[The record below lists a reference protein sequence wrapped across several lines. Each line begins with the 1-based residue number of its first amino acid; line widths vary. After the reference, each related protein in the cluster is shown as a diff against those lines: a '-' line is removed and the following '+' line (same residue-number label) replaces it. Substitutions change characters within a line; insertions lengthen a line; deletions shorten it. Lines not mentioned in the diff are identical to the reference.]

1 MIISYSGGGFVM
13 EKARRSN
20 NFITRFYAVV
30 LVLAV
35 AAALAFVLP
44 AQPADAQ
51 ELNHGNHSTA
61 LGWKIIFSEADI
73 PIDGVLTDGSY
84 CLAGDIAL
92 TSSLIIRGDVTLCLN
107 GYMLEGSG
115 DDSVIKTESGSEFT
129 LCDCN
134 GSNQTHV
141 INGVAIN
148 GGVITGGSA
157 YQGGGIYIGT
167 QGTFNMTGGTVA
179 FNSASYGGGIYIAGN
194 STYSS
199 TFIMAGGSVIGNEVT
214 GDYSAGGGIFV
225 TYSEFVMEGGSVADN
240 FAGES
245 GSFGVGGG
253 IQADFSTVT
262 LIGGSVCGNYSSSDG
277 GGIYVTDSEFTMGGK
292 AVVSG
297 NEALYGAGV
306 EAWYSS
312 LTIDGGVIEGNSA
325 YELGGGLYAGIC
337 ELDMSGGVIEGN
349 DSYQGAGIYFG
360 GNWRA
365 DDNEYTITISGD
377 ALIQNNISEYSGGG
391 LYLDFSKLVM
401 NGGAFI
407 GNEAKEGYGGG
418 ILAYNTC
425 VVTIKYGEISRN
437 KAYYGG
443 GACVQYSLPS
453 YIAGGSFTFNS
464 ATEGGGIYVEDGELT
479 MSGGVVANNSAR
491 SGGGIYLVSTSVFD
505 MSGGI
510 VTGNS
515 AKSDYYGGGV
525 YADGATVKMSGSP
538 VISNN
543 TAGDI
548 DNDFEINRTTGNYI
562 IVNGAFESGARIGL
576 IDQQMRSETKFTEG
590 YSEYNNKAPSEY
602 FFADNG
608 SYAISLQE
616 FDGGFW
622 EAAAV
627 AGSYTVVYTAPD
639 GGQKKVT
646 YTIGEDIELEEL
658 SDTAGNPI
666 NWTLVPGKVSA
677 DYTGG
682 MVVTGGIGSTDGET
696 VYLWA
701 VTDDYYQQKVENS
714 ISGAKTEL
722 KEQIDA
728 LAQDLDRLAGNVN
741 TDGVVVEEIAKALAE
756 AQKAIDALDD
766 TYATDAELAAAKSAL
781 ESAISGAKDEVR
793 EQIDDLAKELAG
805 ATSRISTAEG
815 SISEL
820 TAALSDLKTAM
831 DSADA
836 LIRSDF
842 TAADSGLEESVTALE
857 IAYEAA
863 DEAFEDAVARLQ
875 SEVDGIK
882 EDDTDGNLTVVIVL
896 FSVFT
901 AAAIGLGTAA
911 LVLTIRRGGK
921 KQA

>member
-245 GSFGVGGG
+245 GSFGFGGG

-360 GNWRA
+360 GNWSA

-377 ALIQNNISEYSGGG
+377 ALIQNNISENSGGG
-391 LYLDFSKLVM
+391 LYLYFSKLVM

-443 GACVQYSLPS
+443 GACVRYSLPS

-576 IDQQMRSETKFTEG
+576 IDQQMRSGTKFTEG
-590 YSEYNNKAPSEY
+590 YSDYNNKAPSEY

-616 FDGGFW
+616 FDGFW

-766 TYATDAELAAAKSAL
+766 TYATDAELASAKSAL